1 MNNFGK
7 LENQFLC
14 LSDTDL
20 QYVSGGSY
28 NFKVDIDKLVDYA
41 TRAFGSIYN
50 AGKSFGRNWYNA
62 FY

>member
-28 NFKVDIDKLVDYA
+28 HCKVDVD
-41 TRAFGSIYN
+41 
-50 AGKSFGRNWYNA
+50 
-62 FY
+62 

>member
-20 QYVSGGSY
+20 YYVSGGSY
-28 NFKVDIDKLVDYA
+28 NFKVDVDKLVDYA
-41 TRAFGSIYN
+41 TRAFGSIYGN
-50 AGKSFGRNWYNA
+50 L
-62 FY
+62 